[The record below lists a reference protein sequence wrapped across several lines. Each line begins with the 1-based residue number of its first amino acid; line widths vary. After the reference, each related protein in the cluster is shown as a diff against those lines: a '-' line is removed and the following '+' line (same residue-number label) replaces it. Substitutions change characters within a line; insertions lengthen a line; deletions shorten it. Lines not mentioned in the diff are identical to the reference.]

1 VVVTKAEVV
10 EVGEVEAEE
19 AEGDFVAEAVMAEV
33 VEGHLAD
40 AVEVTIHI
48 ELHEKCRFTT

>member
-1 VVVTKAEVV
+1 M
-10 EVGEVEAEE
+10 GEVEAEE

-48 ELHEKCRFTT
+48 ELHEKRRFTT